1 MSLKKFISSK
11 IGDSVVDYSS
21 GIRQSFSDFK
31 NLLFSSAGTASGQVK
46 ETDATYE
53 SYAAGIRSA
62 SKTNFDLITKA
73 DDIEAKTKTKTK
85 EASVAS
91 ETSTTKDIAKLD
103 SKLDK
108 LTETLESFDDF
119 SKSGVSSSE
128 FGI

>member
-1 MSLKKFISSK
+1 MSLKTFIGSK
-11 IGDSVVDYSS
+11 IGDNVVDYSS

-53 SYAAGIRSA
+53 SYTAGIRSA

-73 DDIEAKTKTKTK
+73 DVEAKTKAKTK

-91 ETSTTKDIAKLD
+91 ETSTTKDTAKLD

-108 LTETLESFDDF
+108 LTETLESFGDF